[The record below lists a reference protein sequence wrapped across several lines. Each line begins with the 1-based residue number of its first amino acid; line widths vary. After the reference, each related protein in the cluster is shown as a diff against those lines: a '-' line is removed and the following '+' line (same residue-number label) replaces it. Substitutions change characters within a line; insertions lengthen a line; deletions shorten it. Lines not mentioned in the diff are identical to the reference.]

1 MSISAE
7 RAGGDLEVTD
17 AHLVISLLAEMHV
30 ARGQMWVL
38 RIVRRVVVPG
48 LQAQLRSSRQP
59 NGFSIDVMLLPIETP
74 VVDRDERDD
83 GAIRQDGRHFHFAS
97 QLVHVRSHVEQIGVH
112 RQHVRRADVLLAA
125 PARMSRS

>member
-1 MSISAE
+1 
-7 RAGGDLEVTD
+7 
-17 AHLVISLLAEMHV
+17 
-30 ARGQMWVL
+30 
-38 RIVRRVVVPG
+38 
-48 LQAQLRSSRQP
+48 
-59 NGFSIDVMLLPIETP
+59 MLLPIETP

-125 PARMSRS
+125 SRANVQIIVRQHELSRLASSGRRSKVEPDRRPITLSLSRRMIVDQKNQVRLRRNLAC